1 MAKKKVSFKELLG
14 IEEILHPEKKDL
26 HPPRAPIPLDP
37 AFIEK
42 IQSYDLKPIAGEIE
56 GEVLRQHPVVDQQI
70 KAGERFDSVANSKP
84 AIDFKAIANSS
95 EFQRFIYYLFTG
107 RTHRGSL
114 ERLKKD
120 ISEFKEES
128 ELVRSYK
135 GVMQEFKEK
144 VARLRK

>member
-1 MAKKKVSFKELLG
+1 MTDLKDE

-26 HPPRAPIPLDP
+26 HPPIAPPKEIIVEHEWDDQ
-37 AFIEK
+37 FYE
-42 IQSYDLKPIAGEIE
+42 SVAGET
-56 GEVLRQHPVVDQQI
+56 EVGRNVLGSCASESVHTLPV
-70 KAGERFDSVANSKP
+70 ATNSKP

-107 RTHRGSL
+107 KTHRGSL

-120 ISEFKEES
+120 IIEFKEDTN
-128 ELVRSYK
+128 LVRDYK
-135 GVMQEFKEK
+135 GVMNEFKEK

>member
-1 MAKKKVSFKELLG
+1 MTDLKDE

-26 HPPRAPIPLDP
+26 HPPRAPKFNTQDT
-37 AFIEK
+37 EG
-42 IQSYDLKPIAGEIE
+42 SWIAGET
-56 GEVLRQHPVVDQQI
+56 EVGRNVLGSCASESVHTLPV
-70 KAGERFDSVANSKP
+70 ATNSKP

-107 RTHRGSL
+107 KTHRGSL

-120 ISEFKEES
+120 IIEFKEDTN
-128 ELVRSYK
+128 LVRDYK
-135 GVMQEFKEK
+135 GVMNEFKEK